1 LLGRSGGPRGPSRR
15 GLCCVHTF
23 GVRFEVCLRFVF
35 FAGFKQDSPP
45 GFLGDPHGCPRQI
58 SYAMKIVSVS
68 SIRTTLT
75 MGLEANEYLHP
86 LRIEVLMDQHN
97 KV

>member
-1 LLGRSGGPRGPSRR
+1 
-15 GLCCVHTF
+15 
-23 GVRFEVCLRFVF
+23 
-35 FAGFKQDSPP
+35 
-45 GFLGDPHGCPRQI
+45 
-58 SYAMKIVSVS
+58 MKIVSVS